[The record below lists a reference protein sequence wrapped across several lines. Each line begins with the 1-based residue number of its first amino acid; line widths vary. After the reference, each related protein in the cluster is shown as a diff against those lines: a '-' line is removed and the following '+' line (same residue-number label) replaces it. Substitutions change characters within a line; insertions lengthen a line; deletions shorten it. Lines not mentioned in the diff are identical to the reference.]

1 MFDSF
6 LTADNLTTFTGLV
19 GAVMLIVQFTKTIIK
34 NKFGESFVRLYS
46 FIIALILTFVFTPGG
61 NELKDIVLMI
71 INAILIT
78 VASMGGYEMIS
89 DPLAKKVKVKK

>member
-6 LTADNLTTFTGLV
+6 LTSDNLTTFTGLV
-19 GAVMLIVQFTKTIIK
+19 GAVMLIVQFTKTIVK
-34 NKFGESFVRLYS
+34 NKFGEPFVRLYS
-46 FIIALILTFVFTPGG
+46 FVIALILTFVFAPGG

-78 VASMGGYEMIS
+78 IASTGGYEMLV
-89 DPLAKKVKVKK
+89 DPLAKKTKAKK